1 MAKWIATALLL
12 SLAALVRADAVAKT
26 ACAPV
31 NLQAAGA
38 ATSRAMAERNARLKL
53 QSAAKRE
60 NRTVQPD
67 QIRIICRN
75 QLLWNCTASVRAVGC
90 PDWLF

>member
-1 MAKWIATALLL
+1 MPRWIATALLL
-12 SLAALVRADAVAKT
+12 SLAALLPADAAAKP

-31 NLQAAGA
+31 DLHAAGA

-60 NRTVQPD
+60 NKTVQPD
-67 QIRIICRN
+67 QIRIVCRN
-75 QLLWNCTASVRAVGC
+75 QLLWNCTASVRAVRC
-90 PDWLF
+90 PD

>member
-1 MAKWIATALLL
+1 MPKWIATACLLL
-12 SLAALVRADAVAKT
+12 LAALFSPHAEAKG

-31 NLQAAGA
+31 DLRAAGA

-67 QIRIICRN
+67 QIRIVCRN
-75 QLLWNCTASVRAVGC
+75 QLLWNCTASVRSVGC
-90 PDWLF
+90 PD